1 MKKKTIVFISIAF
14 ILLVSGYAM
23 YLVQQK
29 QTLEKKRISD
39 ATKSYSRES
48 DNLQEN
54 SYDPY
59 IREIPVVC
67 NDSLN
72 FDKIDSDFIDIAK
85 FSYHVRKLLSPEH
98 LDEDKFNSQ
107 YEHYIQLL
115 GYDKDL
121 FDYLLE
127 NYSCDFYFS
136 EYFSIESK
144 GMLDLFRLKFAVEEN
159 NQREYEKY
167 LKELLSSDYLMSEG
181 LYRSSEG
188 LNISFNKT
196 QARIYQLQMLVK
208 QKNTNNV
215 MKY

>member
-72 FDKIDSDFIDIAK
+72 FDKIDSDFI
-85 FSYHVRKLLSPEH
+85 E
-98 LDEDKFNSQ
+98 
-107 YEHYIQLL
+107 
-115 GYDKDL
+115 
-121 FDYLLE
+121 
-127 NYSCDFYFS
+127 
-136 EYFSIESK
+136 
-144 GMLDLFRLKFAVEEN
+144 
-159 NQREYEKY
+159 
-167 LKELLSSDYLMSEG
+167 
-181 LYRSSEG
+181 
-188 LNISFNKT
+188 
-196 QARIYQLQMLVK
+196 
-208 QKNTNNV
+208 
-215 MKY
+215 